1 MFILSHPTG
10 NQNMRHTALAL
21 HEAGVLAEAWTCLA
35 FDPQSAFTSLM
46 PRALREEL
54 LRRSFPSE
62 LRPRL
67 HTRPWREAA
76 RLLCKRLGWK
86 TASRHETGWCCVDA
100 VYRDLDQRIAKR
112 LTQRDDLS
120 AVYAFE
126 DGAADTFA
134 AARAL
139 GLRTVYDLP
148 IGYWRAFDDIC
159 RSEQELAPA
168 WAVTLGGT
176 QDSAQ
181 KRARKD
187 AELAQADVIVVASQF
202 TASTLKR
209 YPGKLAEVHVV
220 PYGAPTPSP
229 EPRTWSTTGPLRVL
243 YVGSLSQRK
252 GMSYLFEAIGSL
264 GNDIAVTVVG
274 SRVADCPALDQAL
287 AAQTYHPSLPHGRVL
302 ELMRSHDVLI
312 FPSLFEGFGLVITEA
327 MSQGMVVITTPHT
340 AGPDVINDGLDGFI
354 VPIRDAG
361 AITER
366 LDRLRRDRDLL
377 VHMGEQALTAARQ
390 REWKSFR
397 HDLRQALSLP

>member
-1 MFILSHPTG
+1 
-10 NQNMRHTALAL
+10 MRHSALAL

-35 FDPQSAFTSLM
+35 FDPHSALTALM
-46 PRALREEL
+46 PHALREEM

-76 RLLCKRLGWK
+76 RLIGKRLNWK

-100 VYRDLDQRIAKR
+100 VYRDLDHCIAKR
-112 LTQRDDLS
+112 ITQRDDLT

-126 DGAADTFA
+126 DGAAETFA
-134 AARAL
+134 AARTL
-139 GLRTVYDLP
+139 GLRRVYDLP

-168 WAVTLGGT
+168 WAATLGGT

-187 AELAQADVIVVASQF
+187 AELAQADLIVVASQF
-202 TASTLKR
+202 TASTLKQ
-209 YPGKLAEVHVV
+209 YPGTLAEVRVV
-220 PYGAPTPSP
+220 PYGAPTPCR
-229 EPRTWSTTGPLRVL
+229 EPRTWSTAGPLRVL

-252 GMSYLFEAIGSL
+252 GMSYLFEAISSL
-264 GNDIAVTVVG
+264 GSDIALTVVG

-287 AAQTYHPSLPHGRVL
+287 AAHTYHPSLPHGRVL
-302 ELMRSHDVLI
+302 ELMRSHDALI

-354 VPIRDAG
+354 VPIRDAS

-366 LDRLRRDRDLL
+366 LDRLRHDRDLL
-377 VHMGEQALTAARQ
+377 AHMGAQALNAARR